1 MKDGLHAVCHGQE
14 SLKNVD
20 LGDRFWPQFNIG
32 FSFQLLEWRTA
43 IYKKTVLIQ
52 IISLEIWPIKW
63 TFNIF
68 QKVRMIGPC
77 PPFCYPKKCYLEIY
91 CVCVSCSV
99 MSDSLRP
106 HGLYPTRLFC
116 AWDSLGKNTGEGCHF
131 LLLLAQHKN
140 FGRNPKGYI
149 SGFLPCRL
157 WEMSQDSSF
166 SNQVQFGWHYMHTAE
181 ALLAPCSRRP
191 LLTSCSN

>member
-1 MKDGLHAVCHGQE
+1 
-14 SLKNVD
+14 
-20 LGDRFWPQFNIG
+20 
-32 FSFQLLEWRTA
+32 
-43 IYKKTVLIQ
+43 
-52 IISLEIWPIKW
+52 
-63 TFNIF
+63 
-68 QKVRMIGPC
+68 MIGPC

-91 CVCVSCSV
+91 CVCVSCSAV

-106 HGLYPTRLFC
+106 HGLQPTRLFC

-140 FGRNPKGYI
+140 FGRNPKGYN

-157 WEMSQDSSF
+157 WEMSKDSSF

-191 LLTSCSN
+191 LLTSCSNQIYLVHQGVLSNTGEIAYLSAQFSSVAQSCPTLCDPMNRRTPGLPVHHQLPVCYVRLIPKFRFSIIYT

>member
-1 MKDGLHAVCHGQE
+1 
-14 SLKNVD
+14 
-20 LGDRFWPQFNIG
+20 
-32 FSFQLLEWRTA
+32 
-43 IYKKTVLIQ
+43 
-52 IISLEIWPIKW
+52 
-63 TFNIF
+63 
-68 QKVRMIGPC
+68 MIGPC

-191 LLTSCSN
+191 LLTSCSNQICLVHQGVLSNTGEIAYLCAQFSSVAQSCSTLCNPVNCRMPGLPVHHQLPVCYVRLISKFRFSIIYI